1 LYSTLSSA
9 NWNEPLRR
17 VENSSCAWSASIE
30 GGEEGGGSGVI
41 AEGFAEVGET
51 IDISR
56 GEDEAA
62 AELKG
67 ILAKFVLLVAGGAG
81 ALAAF
86 EIVAAKQVKEI
97 GGTQI
102 SDGIRL
108 TFFIHEQGK
117 RDAGFFEEK
126 ACIVAVTKTDGG
138 ERSAFVQ
145 EGLLVF
151 AQLRDV
157 LAAKD
162 SAVVAEKNDDG
173 RAALPQRTQTD
184 FAAVGV
190 RENDFCELLAKSLLH
205 GEHD

>member
-1 LYSTLSSA
+1 
-9 NWNEPLRR
+9 
-17 VENSSCAWSASIE
+17 
-30 GGEEGGGSGVI
+30 
-41 AEGFAEVGET
+41 VGET

-162 SAVVAEKNDDG
+162 SAIVAKKNNNRG
-173 RAALPQRTQTD
+173 LALPQRTEAN
-184 FAAVGV
+184 FPAVRVG
-190 RENDFCELLAKSLLH
+190 ENDVRELLAETFLHVNPSLKSRHLSVKDLRWSHFSLLCSSRFVFDSASSNE
-205 GEHD
+205 GGGR